1 MRAVGVILAL
11 FIYRFIAVATVR
23 GEHPS
28 QISALAMGTSDLPL
42 IWRNLLMYWKF
53 LFSSLP
59 QLYRNLLFAP
69 VVLGL
74 LSILATQIRYLRNEL
89 PKAPIAIKAGLL
101 FVGLFLAVGWLAAS
115 TGFLIF
121 LRNASVVVPH
131 FLIGTSGLIASALLL
146 VVLELQTWNVRS
158 RWQIL
163 LLAPFGYALIMF
175 GTVFANAL
183 KEQRLYEQ
191 RIGSRLALDLQ
202 RLAADHPFNLVL
214 VKGDVGFSPMVVHA
228 AKRFRLIGN
237 LIEIELSECSGFFRA
252 ALHYFGVVVPTEVM
266 DANTAN
272 RTTGAAQSPD
282 VDDPNYDV
290 YIDGNQVI
298 IRLKQIKNN

>member
-1 MRAVGVILAL
+1 
-11 FIYRFIAVATVR
+11 
-23 GEHPS
+23 
-28 QISALAMGTSDLPL
+28 
-42 IWRNLLMYWKF
+42 
-53 LFSSLP
+53 
-59 QLYRNLLFAP
+59 
-69 VVLGL
+69 VLGL

-237 LIEIELSECSGFFRA
+237 LIETELSEYSGFFRA

-266 DANTAN
+266 DTNTAN
-272 RTTGAAQSPD
+272 RIIGAARSPD

-290 YIDGNQVI
+290 YIDGNQLI